1 MKKKSFI
8 RILLLYLL
16 FYVILSAIFAVI
28 YSINADDDIPLK
40 ELIMFSF
47 AKSVNCSLDSP
58 ITISNNIIMI
68 IQSIISQLGMA
79 VLTAYLLCSIFNVSG
94 DNVQLLDKITIKQH
108 GTNDIS
114 IGVTVLNKNKDCI
127 YNIKCTMRIFKF
139 YKYGTD
145 ELGNLLYRTRLSKE
159 IELNAIEIENYYR
172 FSFPMDSFPIGIW
185 SDIVKFQNNNKNDKD
200 KDKDKD
206 KDNRDDKIDYSW
218 KVSVV
223 ITGILNNYG
232 GNFLIKRNY
241 AINDISIAKGTEPI
255 NSIKYVNG
263 QFVKTKCNWNNA
275 EIIQEY
281 EYPEKLRIIQ
291 EIENY
296 ISKSHK

>member
-1 MKKKSFI
+1 MRKKSII
-8 RILLLYLL
+8 RILLLYLM
-16 FYVILSAIFAVI
+16 FYVILSAIFVVI
-28 YSINADDDIPLK
+28 YSINFGDNISLK

-47 AKSVNCSLDSP
+47 AKSVNCSLDFP
-58 ITISNNIIMI
+58 ITISNNMTMI
-68 IQSIISQLGMA
+68 IQSIISQLGVT
-79 VLTAYLLCSIFNVSG
+79 VLAAYLLCSIFNVGG
-94 DNVQLLDKITIKQH
+94 DKVQLLDTMIIRDR
-108 GTNDIS
+108 GINGIS
-114 IGVTVLNKNKDCI
+114 PCVMVLNKNKDCI
-127 YNIKCTMRIFKF
+127 YNIKCTVRILKF
-139 YKYGTD
+139 DKSITRHQGYS
-145 ELGNLLYRTRLSKE
+145 LYRTKLLNE

-172 FSFPMDSFPIGIW
+172 FSFSIDSLPTEIW
-185 SDIVKFQNNNKNDKD
+185 ADIAEFQNNNK
-200 KDKDKD
+200 
-206 KDNRDDKIDYSW
+206 DNIAVNYPWKI
-218 KVSVV
+218 SVV
-223 ITGILNNYG
+223 ITGVLNNYG

-241 AINDISIAKGTEPI
+241 TINDISIAKGTEPI

>member
-16 FYVILSAIFAVI
+16 FYVILSAIFVVI

-94 DNVQLLDKITIKQH
+94 DKVQLLDTMIIRDR
-108 GTNDIS
+108 GINGIS
-114 IGVTVLNKNKDCI
+114 PCVMVLNKNKDCI
-127 YNIKCTMRIFKF
+127 YNIKCTVRILKF
-139 YKYGTD
+139 DKSITRHQGYP
-145 ELGNLLYRTRLSKE
+145 LYRTKLLNE

-172 FSFPMDSFPIGIW
+172 FSFSTDSLPTEIW
-185 SDIVKFQNNNKNDKD
+185 ADIVEFQNNNK
-200 KDKDKD
+200 
-206 KDNRDDKIDYSW
+206 DNIAVNYPWKI
-218 KVSVV
+218 SVV
-223 ITGILNNYG
+223 ITGVLNNYG

-241 AINDISIAKGTEPI
+241 TINDISIAKGTEPI

-275 EIIQEY
+275 EIIQDY
-281 EYPEKLRIIQ
+281 NPEKVSDIIKT
-291 EIENY
+291 IEKF
-296 ISKSHK
+296 IEK

>member
-16 FYVILSAIFAVI
+16 FYVILSAIFVVI

-94 DNVQLLDKITIKQH
+94 DKVQLLDTMIIRDR
-108 GTNDIS
+108 GINGIS
-114 IGVTVLNKNKDCI
+114 PCVMVLNKNKDCI
-127 YNIKCTMRIFKF
+127 YNIKCTVRILKF
-139 YKYGTD
+139 DKSITRHQEYP
-145 ELGNLLYRTRLSKE
+145 LYRTKLLNE

-172 FSFPMDSFPIGIW
+172 FSFSIDSLPTEIW
-185 SDIVKFQNNNKNDKD
+185 ADIAEFQNNNK
-200 KDKDKD
+200 
-206 KDNRDDKIDYSW
+206 DNIAVNYPWKI
-218 KVSVV
+218 SVV
-223 ITGILNNYG
+223 ITGVLNNYG

-241 AINDISIAKGTEPI
+241 TINDISIAKGTEPI

>member
-1 MKKKSFI
+1 M
-8 RILLLYLL
+8 RILLLYLM
-16 FYVILSAIFAVI
+16 FYVILSAIFVVI
-28 YSINADDDIPLK
+28 YSINFGDNISLK

-47 AKSVNCSLDSP
+47 AKSVNCSLDFP
-58 ITISNNIIMI
+58 ITISNNMTMI
-68 IQSIISQLGMA
+68 IQSIISQLGVT
-79 VLTAYLLCSIFNVSG
+79 VLAAYLLCSIFNVGG
-94 DNVQLLDKITIKQH
+94 DKVQLLDTMIIRDR
-108 GTNDIS
+108 GINGIS
-114 IGVTVLNKNKDCI
+114 PCVMVLNKNKDCI
-127 YNIKCTMRIFKF
+127 YNIKCTVRILKF
-139 YKYGTD
+139 DKSITRHQGYS
-145 ELGNLLYRTRLSKE
+145 LYRTKLLNE

-172 FSFPMDSFPIGIW
+172 FSFSIDSLPTEIW
-185 SDIVKFQNNNKNDKD
+185 ADIAEFQNNNK
-200 KDKDKD
+200 
-206 KDNRDDKIDYSW
+206 DNIAVNYPWKI
-218 KVSVV
+218 SVV
-223 ITGILNNYG
+223 ITGVLNNYG

-241 AINDISIAKGTEPI
+241 TINDISIAKGTEPI

>member
-1 MKKKSFI
+1 MKKKSVM
-8 RILLLYLL
+8 RILLLYLM
-16 FYVILSAIFAVI
+16 FYVILSAIFVVI

-58 ITISNNIIMI
+58 IAISNNIIMI
-68 IQSIISQLGMA
+68 IQSIISQLGVA
-79 VLTAYLLCSIFNVSG
+79 VLTAYLLCSIFNVDG
-94 DNVQLLDKITIKQH
+94 DKVQLLDTMLIRDR
-108 GTNDIS
+108 GMNGIS
-114 IGVTVLNKNKDCI
+114 PCVTVLNKNKDCI
-127 YNIKCTMRIFKF
+127 YNIKCTMRILKF
-139 YKYGTD
+139 DKSITRHQGHP
-145 ELGNLLYRTRLSKE
+145 LYRTKLLNE

-172 FSFPMDSFPIGIW
+172 FSFSTDSLPTEIW
-185 SDIVKFQNNNKNDKD
+185 ADIVKFQNNNK
-200 KDKDKD
+200 
-206 KDNRDDKIDYSW
+206 DNIAVNYPWKI
-218 KVSVV
+218 SVV
-223 ITGILNNYG
+223 ITGVLNNYG

-241 AINDISIAKGTEPI
+241 TINDISIAKGTEAI

-281 EYPEKLRIIQ
+281 EYSEKLRIIQ
-291 EIENY
+291 EIKNY

>member
-1 MKKKSFI
+1 
-8 RILLLYLL
+8 
-16 FYVILSAIFAVI
+16 
-28 YSINADDDIPLK
+28 
-40 ELIMFSF
+40 
-47 AKSVNCSLDSP
+47 
-58 ITISNNIIMI
+58 MI

-94 DNVQLLDKITIKQH
+94 DKVQLLDTMIIRDR
-108 GTNDIS
+108 GINGIS
-114 IGVTVLNKNKDCI
+114 PCVMVLNKNKDCI
-127 YNIKCTMRIFKF
+127 YNIKCTVRILKF
-139 YKYGTD
+139 DKSITRHQGYP
-145 ELGNLLYRTRLSKE
+145 LYRTKLLNE

-172 FSFPMDSFPIGIW
+172 FSFSIDSLPTEIW
-185 SDIVKFQNNNKNDKD
+185 ADIAEFQNNNK
-200 KDKDKD
+200 
-206 KDNRDDKIDYSW
+206 DNIAVNYPWKI
-218 KVSVV
+218 SVV
-223 ITGILNNYG
+223 ITGVLNNYG

-241 AINDISIAKGTEPI
+241 TINDISIAKGTEPI

>member
-16 FYVILSAIFAVI
+16 FYVILSAIFVVI

-58 ITISNNIIMI
+58 IIISNNIIMI

-79 VLTAYLLCSIFNVSG
+79 VLMAYLLCSIFNVSG
-94 DNVQLLDKITIKQH
+94 DNVQLLDKIIIKQH

-145 ELGNLLYRTRLSKE
+145 KLGNLLYRTRLSKE
-159 IELNAIEIENYYR
+159 IALNAIEIENYYR

-232 GNFLIKRNY
+232 GSFLIKRNY
-241 AINDISIAKGTEPI
+241 TINDIAIASGTKYI

-263 QFVKTKCNWNNA
+263 QFVRTKCNWINA
-275 EIIQEY
+275 KSTQDYNSEKVSDIIKTI
-281 EYPEKLRIIQ
+281 EKF
-291 EIENY
+291 IE
-296 ISKSHK
+296 K